1 MPNRQT
7 SLSFAVAL
15 VAASSS
21 CCVASAAPKE
31 GHAPLI
37 RTGGT
42 SRASVPGSG
51 NASPL
56 FWGFGRNAGSSGV
69 TSPSTDP
76 NTVAADLTVVPLPPA
91 AWAGLGGLGMVAG
104 FHALRRRKN
113 GRI

>member
-15 VAASSS
+15 VAASSI
-21 CCVASAAPKE
+21 CCVASAAPNE
-31 GHAPLI
+31 GHTPLI

-42 SRASVPGSG
+42 SGASVPRSGS
-51 NASPL
+51 ASPL
-56 FWGFGRNAGSSGV
+56 FWSFGRNAGSSGV
-69 TSPSTDP
+69 NSPSTDP
-76 NTVAADLTVVPLPPA
+76 STVAADLTVVPLPPA